1 MTDRLKEHVMIRSRW
16 ARAAAA
22 ATLVAAATAVFAP
35 AAGATAPVAPLA
47 ANQAYVRG
55 AHFSPDTA
63 GVDVYLS
70 AFSGGTSTLWL
81 SDVTYGDVSGYKP
94 ITAGAYAVSMRPH
107 GAASS
112 TPAALTWTV
121 NISPGSAYTAAA
133 VGTNNQLRGIVL
145 KDSTSTPGPKTGMVR
160 VIQAS
165 SQAGHVSVN
174 AQNGPSIVGDIA
186 YGSASSYVSVPAGT
200 WNIVTKSSSTP
211 SLSGQ
216 LSLTVAGGSRSSVV
230 LLDQAGGGLTV
241 RSVVDASGATT
252 VPVGSVSAGG
262 GGTAGGHSDA
272 RLYGLLSLA
281 ALSAA
286 ALMLVVGQVRRR
298 RVGASTR

>member
-1 MTDRLKEHVMIRSRW
+1 MGPSRGRSH
-16 ARAAAA
+16 ARGGRHRG
-22 ATLVAAATAVFAP
+22 VR
-35 AAGATAPVAPLA
+35 AGRGGGAGRAPVAPLA

-81 SDVTYGDVSGYKP
+81 SDVNYGDVSGYEP
-94 ITAGAYAVSMRPH
+94 INAGVYAVSMRPH
-107 GAASS
+107 GAAAS

-121 NISPGSAYTAAA
+121 DISPGSAYTAAA

-145 KDSTSTPGPKTGMVR
+145 KDSTTAPGPKTGMVR

-186 YGSASSYVSVPAGT
+186 YGAASSYVSVPAGT
-200 WNIVTKSSSTP
+200 WNIVTKSSSAP
-211 SLSGQ
+211 SLSGS
-216 LSLTVAGGSRSSVV
+216 LSLSVAGGSRTSVV
-230 LLDQAGGGLTV
+230 ILDQAGGGLAV
-241 RSVVDASGATT
+241 RSVLDASGASA
-252 VPVGSVSAGG
+252 VPIGSVSAGG
-262 GGTAGGHSDA
+262 GGTAHSGA
-272 RLYGLLSLA
+272 RLYGLLSLV
-281 ALSAA
+281 ALTAA
-286 ALMLVVGQVRRR
+286 ALLMVVGQARRR
-298 RVGASTR
+298 RQGATTR